1 MNNLIIKRNNSLLND
16 DAHLTNLDVAEINN
30 LTGISYFSIGD
41 YDQAQ
46 QYFITSLR
54 LYEDLQALQGVAAAL
69 NNLSLISWAQKDF
82 HAALKYLERPIDISQ
97 QLNDSVLYIINIS
110 NQGIYYTDLKQFEN
124 TIVSYKKVINHPD
137 SKYFP
142 KETLGAIIGLAD
154 AYITINELTL
164 AKK

>member
-1 MNNLIIKRNNSLLND
+1 
-16 DAHLTNLDVAEINN
+16 
-30 LTGISYFSIGD
+30 
-41 YDQAQ
+41 
-46 QYFITSLR
+46 
-54 LYEDLQALQGVAAAL
+54 
-69 NNLSLISWAQKDF
+69 
-82 HAALKYLERPIDISQ
+82 
-97 QLNDSVLYIINIS
+97 YIINIS